1 MTLLARLAIV
11 GVTLLLAACGSP
23 LDGPGMAGLRYRA
36 VLVAGDAS
44 VPAFDNAAGAVRARL
59 ARAQTP
65 EIRRLTASRRVAEES
80 GAGIAGRDQVLNAI
94 GGLRPSAGQ
103 GCLVFVTSHGG
114 YRTGLSLMPSRD
126 VLTPAALDTALEAG
140 CGEAPTVAILSGCFS
155 GHFARG
161 AMARPNRIVLTAARD
176 DRPSFGCSAEYQ
188 YTFYD
193 RCLLEA
199 MDRAPTWREAHTQIR
214 TCVAARELAMRF
226 RPSEPQAWFGE
237 RVRGM
242 PVPR

>member
-1 MTLLARLAIV
+1 MRLLIFGLL
-11 GVTLLLAACGSP
+11 LLLAACDPGTDGSSS
-23 LDGPGMAGLRYRA
+23 PGMAGLRYRA

-44 VPAFDNAAGAVRARL
+44 VPAFDNATDAMRARL
-59 ARAQTP
+59 TAGGAA
-65 EIRRLTASRRVAEES
+65 EIRRLTASRRVAEAS
-80 GAGIAGRDQVLNAI
+80 GAGIAEKDQVLAAI
-94 GGLRPSAGQ
+94 GGLRPAAGQ

-114 YRTGLSLMPSRD
+114 HRTGLSLTSSRD
-126 VLTPAALDTALEAG
+126 FLSPAALDAALAAG
-140 CGEAPTVAILSGCFS
+140 CGEAPTIAILSGCFS

-176 DRPSFGCSAEYQ
+176 DRPSFGCSAEYR

-199 MDRAPTWREAHTQIR
+199 MDRAATWREAHAQIL
-214 TCVAARELAMRF
+214 TCVSTRESAMGY
-226 RPSEPQAWFGE
+226 RPSGPQAWFGDN
-237 RVRGM
+237 VRGM